1 MKRSKKD
8 INKDKKSIGLSIVAT
23 TIVGLIILF
32 ILQMYVSLNYQMAQ
46 NQVSMDALFF
56 VSLIGIFIT
65 GIIAEALVSKT
76 KKPLTYGLASSTV
89 AMVLIQLISTTVNYT
104 FISSLNESPSL
115 LFDLIISSVPLNMV
129 MMFTMIFVAGLG
141 VLAYWFFFAK
151 TNEMEWIK
159 GVFSET
165 RKHPQ
170 KYLVTLILLTLL
182 AVSMYLATEPWAAV
196 IWMIVSAIALS
207 GLIAYILNKFS
218 IRNMG
223 KVLLVSIISS
233 IALTILV
240 ILPVLLVALALPD
253 LLLLGLA
260 INISIALGCLTI
272 VALVLSPIKCL
283 GEGVIAS
290 IRSSIK
296 VARTTF
302 FELVGMLCLLY
313 LAIFTIQVLQTIL
326 GVLGA
331 FVNAYLSIA
340 LELAISAYIL
350 ELGILGLGKIES
362 ELGD

>member
-8 INKDKKSIGLSIVAT
+8 VNKDKKSIGLSIVAT
-23 TIVGLIILF
+23 TIVGLVMLF
-32 ILQMYVSLNYQMAQ
+32 ILQIYVSLNYQMAQ

-89 AMVLIQLISTTVNYT
+89 AMVMIQLISTTVNYA

-129 MMFTMIFVAGLG
+129 MTFTMIFVASLG

-151 TNEMEWIK
+151 TNETEWIK
-159 GVFSET
+159 KVLSET
-165 RKHPQ
+165 RKYPQ
-170 KYLVTLILLTLL
+170 KYLVTLILLTIL
-182 AVSMYLATEPWAAV
+182 AVSIYLATEAWAAV
-196 IWMIVSAIALS
+196 IWMTISAIALS

-218 IRNMG
+218 IVNTG
-223 KVLLVSIISS
+223 KVFLISLIFGIVLALV
-233 IALTILV
+233 TIT
-240 ILPVLLVALALPD
+240 PVLIVVLALPD

-260 INISIALGCLTI
+260 INISIALGCLTT

-283 GEGVIAS
+283 KEGILTS
-290 IRSSIK
+290 LKSSIK
-296 VARTTF
+296 SAKTNF
-302 FELVGMLCLLY
+302 FELVGRLSLLY
-313 LAIFTIQVLQTIL
+313 IVIFVIQVIQTIL
-326 GVLGA
+326 IVLGTL
-331 FVNAYLSIA
+331 VSTYLAIA

-350 ELGILGLGKIES
+350 ELSILGLGKIES